1 MISEL
6 FQPGFDVATLKDP
19 TTKEEEN
26 WVSLDEFL
34 AFVLFQHSHSLY
46 SFFLVVTNVKNILFL

>member
-34 AFVLFQHSHSLY
+34 AFVLFLAFTFALFVFFGSH
-46 SFFLVVTNVKNILFL
+46 